1 MKSMAFCFLLVTS
14 FFYKPLQAAG
24 TIREF
29 YELTLYHFSSVDQE
43 RVIDN
48 YLEKA
53 LLPALHKMNIKEVGI
68 FKPLANDTAKDKI
81 VYILIPL
88 RNAEQVTTLPLQLLK
103 DKQYV
108 LAGKEYLEAPYNSA
122 PYQRIERMLLHA
134 FPLAPQIKLPKL
146 GSPKTEHI
154 YEFRSYE
161 SATEQLYR
169 NKVKM
174 FNEGGEIVL
183 FNRLQFNAIFYA
195 EVIIGSR
202 MPNLVYMTSFENM
215 EERDKHWK
223 TFVDDAE
230 WKKLSAMPEYKNNV
244 SKADIILM
252 KATAYSDY

>member
-1 MKSMAFCFLLVTS
+1 MKSMALCLLLVTS
-14 FFYKPLQAAG
+14 FFYSSLHAAG
-24 TIREF
+24 KIREF
-29 YELTLYHFSSVDQE
+29 YELTLYHFSSTDQE

-53 LLPALHKMNIKEVGI
+53 LLPALHKLNIKEVGI

-81 VYILIPL
+81 IFIFIPL
-88 RNAEQVTTLPLQLLK
+88 RNAEQITMIPLQLLK
-103 DKQYV
+103 DKQYL

-122 PYQRIERMLLHA
+122 PYQRMERMLLQA
-134 FPLAPQIKLPKL
+134 FPLAPQMKLPKL

-174 FNEGGEIVL
+174 FNEGGEIAL
-183 FNRLQFNAIFYA
+183 FDRLQFNAIFYA
-195 EVIIGSR
+195 EVITGGR

-223 TFVDDAE
+223 TFGEDPE
-230 WKKLSAMPEYKNNV
+230 WKKLSALPEYKNNV

-252 KATAYSDY
+252 KATGYSDY

>member
-1 MKSMAFCFLLVTS
+1 MRIIS
-14 FFYKPLQAAG
+14 YG
-24 TIREF
+24 RIREF

-53 LLPALHKMNIKEVGI
+53 LLPALHKMNIQEVGI

-88 RNAEQVTTLPLQLLK
+88 RNAEQITTLPQQLLK
-103 DKQYV
+103 NKQYV
-108 LAGKEYLEAPYNSA
+108 LAGKEYLEAHYNSA

-195 EVIIGSR
+195 EVITGGR

>member
-1 MKSMAFCFLLVTS
+1 MKSKAFFFLLLTS
-14 FFYKPLQAAG
+14 FSCKPLHAAG

-29 YELTLYHFSSVDQE
+29 YELTLYHFSGADQE

-53 LLPALHKMNIKEVGI
+53 LLPALHKLNIKDVGI
-68 FKPLANDTAKDKI
+68 FKPLTNDTAKDKL
-81 VYILIPL
+81 VYVLITL
-88 RNAEQVTTLPLQLLK
+88 RNAEQIASLPVQLLS
-103 DKQYV
+103 DKQY
-108 LAGKEYLEAPYNSA
+108 LQAGKEYLEAPYNSA
-122 PYQRIERMLLHA
+122 PYQRMERMLLRA
-134 FPLAPQIKLPKL
+134 FPLAPQMKLPKL
-146 GSPKTEHI
+146 ESPKTEHI

-174 FNEGGEIVL
+174 FNEGGEIAL
-183 FNRLQFNAIFYA
+183 FKRLQFNAIFYA
-195 EVIIGSR
+195 EVLTGGR

-215 EERDKHWK
+215 EERNRHWK
-223 TFVDDAE
+223 TFGDDGE
-230 WKKLSAMPEYKNNV
+230 WKKLSGMPEYQNNV

>member
-1 MKSMAFCFLLVTS
+1 MKSMALCFLLLTC
-14 FFYKPLQAAG
+14 FFYTPLHAVG
-24 TIREF
+24 KVREF
-29 YELTLYHFSSVDQE
+29 YELTLYHFSGSEQE
-43 RVIDN
+43 RVLDN

-53 LLPALHKMNIKEVGI
+53 LLPALHKLNIKEVGI
-68 FKPLANDTAKDKI
+68 FKPLANDTAKDKL

-88 RNAEQVTTLPLQLLK
+88 RNAEQITTLPLQLLK
-103 DKQYV
+103 DKEYL
-108 LAGKEYLEAPYNSA
+108 LAGKEYFEAPYNSA
-122 PYQRIERMLLHA
+122 PYQRMERMLLHA
-134 FPLAPQIKLPKL
+134 FPLAPQMKLPKL
-146 GSPKTEHI
+146 GSPKKEHI

-169 NKVKM
+169 NKVMM
-174 FNEGGEIVL
+174 FNEGGEIAL

-195 EVIIGSR
+195 EVITGSR

-223 TFVDDAE
+223 TFVDDAD

-252 KATAYSDY
+252 RATAYSDY